1 MVFGDRV
8 DPFSPLVVG
17 VSCVV
22 VAHALLPLPELIGG
36 VVLGAVPVGRAHLPR
51 KGDGGEVEGL
61 GQGVLE
67 DSCEKGSEVRI
78 EGESEEE

>member
-1 MVFGDRV
+1 MVFRDRV

-22 VAHALLPLPELIGG
+22 VAHALLSLPELIGG

-67 DSCEKGSEVRI
+67 DSCEKESEVRI

>member
-8 DPFSPLVVG
+8 DPFSTLVVW

-22 VAHALLPLPELIGG
+22 VAHSLLPLPELIGG